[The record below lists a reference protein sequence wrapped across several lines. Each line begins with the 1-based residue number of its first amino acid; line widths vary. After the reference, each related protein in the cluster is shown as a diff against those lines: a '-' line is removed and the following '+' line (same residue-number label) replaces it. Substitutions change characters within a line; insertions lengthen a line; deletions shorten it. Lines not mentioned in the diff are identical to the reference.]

1 MIIKINMLPLCA
13 LAAIGLTGC
22 QSHQDDVKKERAKNA
37 ATVQQ
42 PDTCGAGSFSYLI
55 GKPASALDTLRFAQP
70 MRHITPDTAVTMDYR
85 AERLNIESDE
95 KGVITRLYC
104 S

>member
-1 MIIKINMLPLCA
+1 MMNKKMLFLCA
-13 LAAIGLTGC
+13 LAVFALAGC
-22 QSHQDDVKKERAKNA
+22 QNHKTDEKNDSAKNA

-42 PDTCGAGSFSYLI
+42 PDTCNAGAFSSLI
-55 GKPASALDTLRFAQP
+55 GKKASVLDTMRFAQP
-70 MRHITPDTAVTMDYR
+70 MRHITPNTAVTMDYR